1 MSVDSTTVKT
11 EVKKLR
17 ESKKQ
22 NELNQLKKSKKPTK
36 TELKK
41 LKESKKQTE
50 STQVAVGAGQSKLEQ
65 NPNDILH
72 KIFGLLSTRD
82 GLPLYRVSKTVRDSL
97 KNERFVFA
105 DGRRLE
111 LAIIMDAT
119 VSMLPHL
126 KLVQERL
133 MEILTRIQSH
143 SDVLGDISKKAL
155 AENMHKYHLRLGWE
169 EYRDYDIGIEQW
181 TRLLNFTTDFE
192 KIRKKIL
199 EAKAV
204 SGSPTDWP
212 EDVTGALN
220 RALNEFHFTSNPH
233 CLAKREILL
242 ILDAPPHGMGV
253 DYGDKHPYGPPEGF
267 PKTPCWLALAHAFKK
282 KGITIHTVVCG
293 TEEDLLLDLFATTIS
308 SITKGKCVRLN
319 DAAQL
324 ADCIIAQICS
334 ELDLDKLILKK
345 MAERESLELEGEEAV
360 SKLKLEL
367 LNDMNLELQ
376 VANGVT
382 EVTHPLTEKLSNCR
396 TVDLARKLGFLK
408 YPNGLKTEQTNST
421 LSQTTVS
428 QSNVTA
434 TASASPA
441 SNSTPTTGASL
452 LLNAAPN
459 NLLHSASCAFE
470 RIPLQYTDAILHN
483 TDAIKMHP
491 KTQLGHSMS
500 MAAPK
505 LQKELDEMD
514 ELEEVNENSTSF
526 LPRLSLQHTASGTA
540 FYSDLSSKKKEQE
553 DKQKATSTLEP
564 IAQETEAEAAELVSP
579 EAAVTTNALI
589 QMPFSAPDFSYIQ
602 DSQNWLNDR
611 NTHPDFGNSQN
622 NNDYSWL
629 GSATQQQDTGALQL
643 NDLPV
648 APTLFS
654 QPTTGFMFGSSL
666 TPVVLTNTNNNVS
679 LSTVAAV
686 ESTTVSASTSSSAS
700 TSATTSITNT
710 SSTSASTSVST
721 SLAPLTVTSSASQS
735 LRLIPLASAVSGD
748 VLENRIRLLRSHS
761 SSYSSSASGRREG
774 KDENKRRPE
783 NKQ

>member
-253 DYGDKHPYGPPEGF
+253 TYGDNHPDGPPAGF

-434 TASASPA
+434 TASGP
-441 SNSTPTTGASL
+441 SL
-452 LLNAAPN
+452 LPNAAPN

-540 FYSDLSSKKKEQE
+540 FYSDLSSKKKEEE

-579 EAAVTTNALI
+579 EAAVTSNALI
-589 QMPFSAPDFSYIQ
+589 QTPSAAPDFANLQ
-602 DSQNWLNDR
+602 VND
-611 NTHPDFGNSQN
+611 
-622 NNDYSWL
+622 NDYSWLGL
-629 GSATQQQDTGALQL
+629 GSATQQQGTGALQL
-643 NDLPV
+643 NDDLPV

-654 QPTTGFMFGSSL
+654 QPTTGFMFSSSL

-686 ESTTVSASTSSSAS
+686 ESTTTSASTSSSSAS

-710 SSTSASTSVST
+710 SSTSANTSASISAST
-721 SLAPLTVTSSASQS
+721 SLVPLAVTSSVSQS
-735 LRLIPLASAVSGD
+735 LRLVRLSSAVSGPA
-748 VLENRIRLLRSHS
+748 LEDRIRLLRSHS
-761 SSYSSSASGRREG
+761 SAYSSSASGREG